1 MLPLGAAIRAFDGIS
16 IRVKSLAAPVVL
28 SSCLLL
34 ISVTSLIALQASV
47 NRINTIS
54 KKIVSQQQRISTLKD
69 NVVKAE
75 IKVQR
80 YAAWSSNRVSAPL
93 LLKLRRSTES
103 DLRTIQHEI
112 NNPAAGVKA
121 ELGGPWLKYSSR
133 VNDVLSVGASDG
145 AMAAMMLGETDD
157 AFSVLSRLIQ
167 AKASASSQALTRSA
181 QELHVDANRSRWRV
195 ILEACLGLL
204 LSAVIAAFALRSIAR
219 PVVKITESM
228 KRLSSGD
235 ISVAI
240 GYQNRRDEVGE
251 MARAIEVFRVTALRA
266 KDLEK
271 MAREVEKRRATDRT
285 VEISKISEQ
294 FRTTVSDFVAR
305 VTDLTLGLRDK
316 AEAVAA
322 CSRST
327 VTESQSSRQAIE
339 AAQSNVDLVA
349 SASDELRETIH
360 ELVRQTAQVTELTD
374 RTSLQTNSAKAEITA
389 LSDSIDQISSV
400 VSFIQ
405 VVAQQTN
412 LLALNATIEAARA
425 GAAGRGFAVV
435 AAEVKSLSRQVESS
449 AIEISQKI
457 QAVQHS
463 RDIVSLSTEQVLAA
477 IADLKACSSAMAT
490 AVEEQ
495 ATAAGQIS
503 NSAQLAADQTNSA
516 RSQSGSLNKQAAEA
530 DALSGRLLEEAEL
543 LSGQAGAL
551 GDKAD
556 EFLRYLA
563 TA

>member
-1 MLPLGAAIRAFDGIS
+1 
-16 IRVKSLAAPVVL
+16 VL

-503 NSAQLAADQTNSA
+503 KSAQSAADQTNSA